1 MFFDRFLSRF
11 KIQTKVF
18 LFVIPFVLSM
28 LAVGLTGLYASG
40 LLVGR
45 MEISNTV
52 MTSLRG
58 FKDVYASMNRFLSN
72 VSDETYQDAKHRAAE
87 QLAALEATAAS
98 LDTEAG
104 VDQLRQAVEEAKG
117 ISANI
122 ESMWQLHEAEVKSLA
137 EVNSILDEMVKMQEE
152 TQRKITALANAG
164 SRKANKNKSS
174 LQKAYALD
182 LAADMVNR
190 MSFDFQKESEP
201 ARKLEAL
208 KKYAVELDTTMK
220 TVKVLLPKDKA
231 SAGSAFEASARPL
244 LDAMMKND
252 GGASAL
258 ESASGQFFK
267 LRASASLFKEI
278 SGMMTREAIK
288 TIKATDAEISK
299 AEAIAGRM
307 RYVNQ
312 NHATIRILASK
323 LIYAPSAETLEGVK
337 QSVYMYEIEIER
349 VAKGTKEDPYFTAL
363 PEKTAAMNASLMSAG
378 TQIVKN
384 SADRNA
390 KFADAAARIDRTWQ
404 LLSDFAALQKENA
417 GHERKE
423 ANTISI
429 GATALGILIALLA
442 GIGMV
447 FTFKRPIGQI
457 TATMRRLAD
466 GMLDTGISG
475 DRRSDEIG
483 DMARALT
490 VFKENALA
498 KVSMEEQADD
508 ERQAA
513 ETERLRNER
522 ERQEINRQVE
532 FAVEALAMALSEL
545 AHGRLDTS
553 IDTPFSG
560 NLDKL
565 RHDFNT
571 SVVGLRDTLAEILS
585 SSSMIQDNGRQ
596 MHEAANDL
604 SKRTEQQ
611 AAALEEAA
619 ASIEEITATVK
630 TSTERTG
637 EAQKI
642 VFYAKQKA
650 DNSSEI
656 VQNAISA
663 MMRIK
668 DASNKIGQIIGVID
682 SIAFQ
687 TNLLALNAGVEAA
700 RAGETGK
707 GFAVVAHEVRELAQ
721 RSAKAAKEIGSL
733 IVNATDEVATGARFV
748 EETGSALIEISNQ
761 IVDLSGHVDLIATS
775 AREQSVS
782 LEEVNASVN
791 AMDQMTQRNA
801 AMVEETN
808 AATRRLAEEADVLME
823 LVGRFHLDADGNR
836 REAA

>member
-72 VSDETYQDAKHRAAE
+72 VSEETYRDAKGRAAE
-87 QLAALEATAAS
+87 QLAALEATAAN
-98 LDTEAG
+98 LGTEAG
-104 VDQLRQAVEEAKG
+104 VDQLRQAVDEAKG

-122 ESMWQLHEAEVKSLA
+122 ESMWQLHESEVKSLA
-137 EVNSILDEMVKMQEE
+137 EVNAILDAMVKMQDE

-201 ARKLEAL
+201 VKKVEAL
-208 KKYAVELDTTMK
+208 KKYAVEFETTMK

-231 SAGSAFEASARPL
+231 SAGSAFEAGAQPL
-244 LDAMMKND
+244 LDAIMKND
-252 GGASAL
+252 GGVAAL
-258 ESASGQFFK
+258 ESASAQFFK

-278 SGMMTREAIK
+278 SGMMIREAIK

-307 RYVNQ
+307 RYVGD
-312 NHATIRILASK
+312 NHASIRILASK
-323 LIYAPSAETLEGVK
+323 LIYSPSPETLEGVK
-337 QSVYMYEIEIER
+337 QSAYMYEIEVGRIS
-349 VAKGTKEDPYFTAL
+349 KGVKDDPYFAAL
-363 PEKTAAMNASLMSAG
+363 PDKTAAMTVSLLKAG
-378 TQIVKN
+378 AQIVQN
-384 SADRNA
+384 SVDRNA
-390 KFADAAARIDRTWQ
+390 KFTDAAARIDRTWQ

-475 DRRSDEIG
+475 DQRSDEIG

-513 ETERLRNER
+513 ETARLRNER
-522 ERQEINRQVE
+522 ERQDINLQVE

-545 AHGRLDTS
+545 ARGRLDTS

-585 SSSMIQDNGRQ
+585 SSSMIQDGGRQ

-642 VFYAKQKA
+642 VFNAKQKA

-668 DASNKIGQIIGVID
+668 DASDKISQIIGVID

-721 RSAKAAKEIGSL
+721 RSAKAAKEIGGL
-733 IVNATDEVATGARFV
+733 IANATEEVATGARFV
-748 EETGSALIEISNQ
+748 EETGSALIEISKQ

-823 LVGRFHLDADGNR
+823 LVGRFHLDTDGEQ